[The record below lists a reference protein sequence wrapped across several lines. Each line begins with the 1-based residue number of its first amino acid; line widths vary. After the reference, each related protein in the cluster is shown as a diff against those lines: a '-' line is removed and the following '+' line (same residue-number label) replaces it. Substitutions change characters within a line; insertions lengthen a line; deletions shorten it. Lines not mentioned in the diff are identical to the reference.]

1 MKSPGLL
8 LKWAAVIFAG
18 ALLAGCQDAAP
29 KPAPSF
35 KFDPLTGA
43 PESPAAAAGSTATNT
58 DALAAMSNTMQ
69 SDTNAGSLLPVAS
82 VSPSTGAPMAMPE
95 APVSSPGLTRGL
107 IIRTGDEL
115 TVSFQ
120 DLVTPIPAVDTV
132 VKEDGTITLIYNKQ
146 FLAVGKTRGQL
157 EKEIHDVYVPDYFK
171 YMTPE
176 VTIQARYF
184 SVGGEVRT
192 PGRQLYTGR
201 MTVLGAITGAGGLT
215 DFANPKKV
223 TITRV
228 DGSQEHENAKTA
240 LQKPGLDK
248 EIFPGDTV
256 FVPKR
261 YW

>member
-1 MKSPGLL
+1 MHLMKFSGLF
-8 LKWAAVIFAG
+8 LKGLAVVFAG
-18 ALLAGCQDAAP
+18 ALLAGCHTTA
-29 KPAPSF
+29 PAPAPAF
-35 KFDPLTGA
+35 RFDPLTGA
-43 PESPAAAAGSTATNT
+43 PEAPPAASSSE
-58 DALAAMSNTMQ
+58 M
-69 SDTNAGSLLPVAS
+69 TNAAAPAAISSATSSATPSSGVA
-82 VSPSTGAPMAMPE
+82 VAMPE
-95 APVSSPGLTRGL
+95 APAASTGVASGL

-146 FLAVGKTRGQL
+146 FLAQGKTRGQL
-157 EKEIHDVYVPDYFK
+157 EKDIHDVYVPAYFK

-176 VTIQARYF
+176 VTVLARFF
-184 SVGGEVRT
+184 SVGGEVRS
-192 PGRQLYTGR
+192 PGRQLYNGR

-228 DGSQEHENAKTA
+228 DGSQEHENAKAA
-240 LQKPGLDK
+240 LQKPDLDK

-261 YW
+261 LW